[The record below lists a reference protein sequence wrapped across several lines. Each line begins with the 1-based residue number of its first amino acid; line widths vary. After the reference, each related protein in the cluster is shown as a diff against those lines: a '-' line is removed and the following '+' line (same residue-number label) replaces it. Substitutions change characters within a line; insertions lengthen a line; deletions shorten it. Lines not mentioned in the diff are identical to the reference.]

1 LSIKTNKLE
10 VLLAEQSE
18 SSNALLPE
26 NDAYLLDSER
36 IGNFEWWYFDCMDIQ
51 NNCMLKIVVHLGTD
65 PLRKSFFPTLAL
77 SIKTPEATRAIEIRY
92 QIEDFHAQK
101 NHCDVRLKEDCHIY
115 MEGDH
120 PGCYHININRP
131 EFRASLQFKQTVPDR
146 ADPVLKIKAI
156 KGRRHSEF
164 YWNVIQPRS
173 MVDGSF
179 DYNNISYA
187 VNSAVGYH
195 DHNYWQLNSKQGLF
209 LDEVITRWL
218 WGKCVVGPY
227 TVIFS
232 ETWMGGER
240 LKSIMVAEHNKIV
253 CDTDKNITITVD
265 NELLYA
271 PLKSKYP
278 SQITIQVNNEDFP
291 FKLVLN
297 SKELIESKDLLGG
310 VNPFI
315 AWLAKKLVA
324 RPAYYGISSAAI
336 LETPNQKSVGFG
348 NYELMLFRNRS

>member
-1 LSIKTNKLE
+1 MIE
-10 VLLAEQSE
+10 VLRSGPSE

-36 IGNFEWWYFDCMDIQ
+36 IGNFEWWYFDCLDLQ

-65 PLRKSFFPTLAL
+65 PLRKSFSPTLAL
-77 SIKTPEATRAIEIRY
+77 SIKTPEDTRAIEIRY
-92 QIEDFHAQK
+92 AMEDLHASK
-101 NHCDVRLKEDCHIY
+101 SRCDVRLKKDCHIY
-115 MEGDH
+115 MDVDH
-120 PGCYHININRP
+120 PGCYHIEINSS

-146 ADPVLKIKAI
+146 ADPALRIKAI
-156 KGRRHSEF
+156 KGKRHSEF

-173 MVDGSF
+173 TVYGEF
-179 DYNNISYA
+179 KYRNTSYTLNGA
-187 VNSAVGYH
+187 TGYH

-227 TVIFS
+227 TVVFS

-240 LKSIMVAEHNKIV
+240 LKSIMVAEQSKIV
-253 CDTDKNITITVD
+253 YNSYEDLTIEV
-265 NELLYA
+265 NKEEHYA

-278 SQITIQVNNEDFP
+278 SQITIQINNEGFP
-291 FKLVLN
+291 LRLVLN

-315 AWLAKKLVA
+315 AWLAKKFVA
-324 RPAYYGISSAAI
+324 KPAYYGISSTAL
-336 LETPNQKSVGFG
+336 LETPNKRLVGYG
-348 NYELMLFRNRS
+348 NYELMLFRNR